1 MRISDWSSD
10 VCSSD
15 LLMDRRITHVAID
28 ENDAFAAARQ
38 RRSERE
44 TGGRLAFSR
53 PRRGDGEGTRHAML
67 GGEGKVGLY
76 RQIGI
81 DQIGLAVEQDF
92 LWRLVDL
99 GDRAE
104 QRQATLALAFCRLG
118 DPFLNLL
125 ETKAPPRADPAPRSA
140 QTLVGQERSDT

>member
-1 MRISDWSSD
+1 M
-10 VCSSD
+10 CS
-15 LLMDRRITHVAID
+15 LMIRRQPKTPRTATL
-28 ENDAFAAARQ
+28 FPTTTLF
-38 RRSERE
+38 RS
-44 TGGRLAFSR
+44 
-53 PRRGDGEGTRHAML
+53 HAML

-104 QRQATLALAFCRLG
+104 QRQAKQIGRAHVELQSLMRISYAVFCLKKNTNTTQ
-118 DPFLNLL
+118 PSI
-125 ETKAPPRADPAPRSA
+125 K
-140 QTLVGQERSDT
+140 

>member
-15 LLMDRRITHVAID
+15 LILHREGQEVDIVFAGQIVAETSIMPDPGQLMDRRITHVAID

-67 GGEGKVGLY
+67 DRKST
-76 RQIGI
+76 
-81 DQIGLAVEQDF
+81 
-92 LWRLVDL
+92 RL
-99 GDRAE
+99 
-104 QRQATLALAFCRLG
+104 
-118 DPFLNLL
+118 N
-125 ETKAPPRADPAPRSA
+125 S
-140 QTLVGQERSDT
+140 SN

>member
-104 QRQATLALAFCRLG
+104 QRQAKDRKSTRL
-118 DPFLNLL
+118 N
-125 ETKAPPRADPAPRSA
+125 S
-140 QTLVGQERSDT
+140 SH

>member
-1 MRISDWSSD
+1 
-10 VCSSD
+10 
-15 LLMDRRITHVAID
+15 
-28 ENDAFAAARQ
+28 
-38 RRSERE
+38 
-44 TGGRLAFSR
+44 
-53 PRRGDGEGTRHAML
+53 ML

-104 QRQATLALAFCRLG
+104 QRQAKLALGFCRVG
-118 DPFLNLL
+118 DPFVNLL
-125 ETKAPPRADPAPRSA
+125 ETKGQRRADAEARARSEERH
-140 QTLVGQERSDT
+140 VGKECVRTCKSRWSPYHSKKKNNDES

>member
-1 MRISDWSSD
+1 
-10 VCSSD
+10 
-15 LLMDRRITHVAID
+15 
-28 ENDAFAAARQ
+28 
-38 RRSERE
+38 
-44 TGGRLAFSR
+44 
-53 PRRGDGEGTRHAML
+53 ML

-104 QRQATLALAFCRLG
+104 QRQAKLALGFCRVG
-118 DPFLNLL
+118 DTFVNLL
-125 ETKAPPRADPAPRSA
+125 ETKGQRRADAEARDRKSVVKGRSVSGRVELGGGRIIKKKKA
-140 QTLVGQERSDT
+140 K